1 MRKRRNKKKQQQ
13 QNNNNK
19 TTTTKTTTTTTTT
32 FSYIQVLRQWHTWPS
47 SSGWSR
53 PNHWCD
59 LPETAV
65 VGTSHRTVG
74 LMSKPIIWVSYNISL
89 TWIKAILGWFPLLTM
104 IIVRWQW
111 GRYNLPELSQ
121 QHHMTCVAPNVPFYH
136 RSLVD
141 QNMCR

>member
-13 QNNNNK
+13 QQNNNNK
-19 TTTTKTTTTTTTT
+19 TTTTTTTTT

-74 LMSKPIIWVSYNISL
+74 LMSKPIIWVNYNISL

-111 GRYNLPELSQ
+111 GRYNLPRIISASNITW
-121 QHHMTCVAPNVPFYH
+121 HVSPPMVPFYH